1 MRIIRFLD
9 EQRHIHFGHEH
20 PGGGV
25 TLLDGDPVHGVKE
38 TGRLATV
45 TKLLAPVEPRV
56 ILCIGLNYRKHA
68 EETGAK
74 IPSLPVLFAKNPA
87 SVNNPGDA
95 IVIPRCCKEP
105 TQVDYE
111 VELAVVIGRTATNV
125 RREDAMQH
133 IAGYTIG
140 NDVSA
145 RHWQKALGGSQWVR
159 GKSFD
164 TFCPLGP
171 ALITPDDLP
180 DPQALRLTTRVNG
193 ELRQDSSTAD
203 MIFPVDQLIEFLS
216 DGMTLL
222 PGTVILTGTPSGVGM
237 GMVPPKF
244 LQPGDTLELAID
256 RIGTLS
262 NPITTE

>member
-1 MRIIRFLD
+1 MRIIRFVN
-9 EQRHIHFGHEH
+9 ENNQIVFGHEH

-25 TLLDGDPVHGVKE
+25 TVLDGDPVMGVKE
-38 TGRLATV
+38 TGRPGLV

-68 EETGAK
+68 EETGAA
-74 IPSLPVLFAKNPA
+74 IPSQPVLFAKNPA
-87 SVNNPGDA
+87 SVQHPGDA
-95 IVIPRCCKEP
+95 VIIPRCCKDP
-105 TQVDYE
+105 AQVDYE
-111 VELAVVIGRTATNV
+111 VELAVVIGKAARDV
-125 RREDAMQH
+125 KREDALRH
-133 IAGYTIG
+133 VAGYTIG

-171 ALITPDDLP
+171 TLITPEDLP
-180 DPQALRLTTRVNG
+180 DPQTLRLTTRVNG

-203 MIFPVDQLIEFLS
+203 MIFSVAQLIEFLS

-222 PGTVILTGTPSGVGM
+222 PGTVIMTGTPSGVGL
-237 GMVPPKF
+237 GMKPPRF
-244 LQPGDTLELAID
+244 LKAGDKLELSID

-262 NPITTE
+262 NPIASE